1 MTLHFRDPVRAAQL
15 RSVTEIASKA
25 PLSCVKRNPI
35 RYDFSGSAKLSSI
48 VSLLSI
54 ILTLIIWSHLCYG
67 VKFTNQSEVPWVII
81 LLISDHYFGWVSIRL
96 CCRPYAR
103 LTLDLAPKAWLAVH
117 AFQTLNLSNLQD
129 LTLLK
134 VAKVKIHHDFLLC
147 EMIKTNCALWKC
159 CSREFIWMVTL

>member
-25 PLSCVKRNPI
+25 PLSCVKRSPI
-35 RYDFSGSAKLSSI
+35 RYDFSASAKLSSI

-81 LLISDHYFGWVSIRL
+81 LLISNYYFGLVSIRL

-103 LTLDLAPKAWLAVH
+103 LTLDLAPQAWLAVNVLKTLH
-117 AFQTLNLSNLQD
+117 TPQTSNL
-129 LTLLK
+129 TLPNGWLK
-134 VAKVKIHHDFLLC
+134 SKFTMIFYFVK
-147 EMIKTNCALWKC
+147 W
-159 CSREFIWMVTL
+159 

>member
-25 PLSCVKRNPI
+25 PLSCVKRSPI
-35 RYDFSGSAKLSSI
+35 RYDFSASAKLSSI

-81 LLISDHYFGWVSIRL
+81 LLISNYYFSWVSIRL
-96 CCRPYAR
+96 CCRPYTWLGTSS
-103 LTLDLAPKAWLAVH
+103 LTRCERIK
-117 AFQTLNLSNLQD
+117 NLTNTSNLKFN
-129 LTLLK
+129 TPK
-134 VAKVKIHHDFLLC
+134 RVAKVKIHHDFLLC
-147 EMIKTNCALWKC
+147 EMIKANSTLRKC
-159 CSREFIWMVTL
+159 CSREFILMITR